1 MSKTNNKKAV
11 SILEEMSKDS
21 GGGFEEVTSSDVQIP
36 FIRVIQAL
44 SPQIKKSDSAFIK
57 GASQGD
63 IFNTVTKQFWSA
75 EEGILVIPIHFQM
88 KFLEF
93 VPRDQGGGFV
103 GELNPASEEVK
114 KAKKIDKNSSIELL
128 ENDNELVRTVQHYVK
143 IVHEDGTLENAIV
156 DMKKTQLKKSRQW
169 MSIMMMQKHNGKT
182 LPSFSQVYR
191 LKTVEESNDKG
202 NWYTWSVQHEKMVD
216 SIESYND
223 AKSFYTSIKS
233 GELTAL
239 PPTDANKDEREM
251 ADVPF

>member
-128 ENDNELVRTVQHYVK
+128 ENDNELVRTAQHYVK

-223 AKSFYTSIKS
+223 AKSFHASINS

-239 PPTDANKDEREM
+239 PPTDANKDE
-251 ADVPF
+251 VPF

>member
-36 FIRVIQAL
+36 FIRVIQAM

-57 GASQGD
+57 GAGQGD

-75 EEGILVIPIHFQM
+75 EDGILVIPTYFQQ
-88 KFLEF
+88 KLLEF
-93 VPRDQGGGFV
+93 VPREQGGGFV
-103 GELNPASEEVK
+103 GELKSSSEEVK
-114 KAKKIDKNSSIELL
+114 KAQRNDAGAELL
-128 ENDNELVRTVQHYVK
+128 ENGNELVRTAQHYVK
-143 IVHEDGTLENAIV
+143 IVHDDGTLENAIV

-191 LKTVEESNDKG
+191 LKTVEEGNDKG
-202 NWYTWSVQHEKMVD
+202 SWYSWSVEHEKMVE

-223 AKSFYTSIKS
+223 AKSFHTSIKS

-239 PPTDANKDEREM
+239 PPTDANKDE
-251 ADVPF
+251 VPF

>member
-11 SILEEMSKDS
+11 NLYEGALA
-21 GGGFEEVTSSDVQIP
+21 GGGLEEVTSEDVQIP
-36 FIRVIQAL
+36 FLRVLQAL
-44 SPQIKKSDSAFIK
+44 SPQIKKSDPAYIK
-57 GASQGD
+57 GSEQGG
-63 IFNTVTKQFWSA
+63 IFNTVTKKFWN
-75 EEGILVIPIHFQM
+75 GDDGVIVIPTYFQ
-88 KFLEF
+88 KKLLEF
-93 VPRDQGGGFV
+93 VPRSEGGGFV
-103 GELNPASEEVK
+103 GEINPKNLPKIVK
-114 KAKKIDKNSSIELL
+114 ENGMEML
-128 ENDNELVRTVQHYVK
+128 ENGNELVRTAQHYVK
-143 IVHEDGTLENAIV
+143 IVHDDGTLENGIL

>member
-11 SILEEMSKDS
+11 DIFEGATS
-21 GGGFEEVTSSDVQIP
+21 GGGLEEVTSDDIQIP
-36 FIRVIQAL
+36 FLRVLQAL
-44 SPQIKKSDSAFIK
+44 SPQIKKSDPAYIK
-57 GASQGD
+57 GAEQGG
-63 IFNTVTKQFWSA
+63 IFNTVTKKFWS
-75 EEGILVIPIHFQM
+75 GDDGVLVIPVHFQ
-88 KFLEF
+88 KKLLEF
-93 VPRDQGGGFV
+93 VPRSEGGGFV
-103 GELNPASEEVK
+103 GELDPKNLPKVVK
-114 KAKKIDKNSSIELL
+114 EDNGMEML
-128 ENDNELVRTVQHYVK
+128 ESGNELVRTAQHYVK
-143 IVHEDGTLENAIV
+143 IVHDDGTLENAIV

-223 AKSFYTSIKS
+223 AKSFHASINS

-239 PPTDANKDEREM
+239 PPTDANKDE
-251 ADVPF
+251 VPF

>member
-11 SILEEMSKDS
+11 DIFEGATS
-21 GGGFEEVTSSDVQIP
+21 GGGLEEVTSDDIQIP
-36 FIRVIQAL
+36 FLRVLQAL
-44 SPQIKKSDSAFIK
+44 SPQIKKSDPAYIK
-57 GASQGD
+57 GAEQGG
-63 IFNTVTKQFWSA
+63 IFNTVTKKFWS
-75 EEGILVIPIHFQM
+75 GDDGVLVIPVHFQ
-88 KFLEF
+88 KKLLEF
-93 VPRDQGGGFV
+93 VPRSEGGGFV
-103 GELNPASEEVK
+103 GELDPKNLPKVVK
-114 KAKKIDKNSSIELL
+114 EDNGMEML
-128 ENDNELVRTVQHYVK
+128 ENGNELVRTAQHYVK
-143 IVHEDGTLENAIV
+143 IVHDDGTLENAIV

>member
-75 EEGILVIPIHFQM
+75 EEGILVIPIHFQL

-93 VPRDQGGGFV
+93 V
-103 GELNPASEEVK
+103 L
-114 KAKKIDKNSSIELL
+114 
-128 ENDNELVRTVQHYVK
+128 RTAQHYVK

-223 AKSFYTSIKS
+223 AKSFHASINS

-239 PPTDANKDEREM
+239 PPTDANKDE
-251 ADVPF
+251 VPF